1 MLRDSVLN
9 LWRPM
14 IPDDFLLSIPKQDR
28 ARAALTRIL
37 DAGRAILAE
46 DGLPALTT
54 DEIARRAKVN
64 IATFYK
70 YFANREGLLGYLA
83 LQFSDQQT
91 RSLLECIAAFP
102 ATSSWRD
109 VLPALID
116 TMVQDWVRLP
126 GSRTLQGVFLMDP
139 RLQEEYGQ
147 SSLAVSQALKPFA
160 VAWGFKGTDAEW
172 QRLHVVFGDCLIALL
187 DRAAKSP
194 GPEQAAI
201 IGEMKRL
208 AIAYHATWLQN

>member
-1 MLRDSVLN
+1 MT
-9 LWRPM
+9 
-14 IPDDFLLSIPKQDR
+14 PDDFLLSIPKQDR

-37 DAGRAILAE
+37 DAGRAILAT

-54 DEIARRAKVN
+54 DEIARRAEVN

-83 LQFSDQQT
+83 LQFSDEQT
-91 RSLLECIAAFP
+91 RSLLDCIAGFP
-102 ATSSWRD
+102 AGASWRE

-116 TMVQDWVRLP
+116 TMVQDWVRVP

-147 SSLAVSQALKPFA
+147 SSLAVSNALKRFEK
-160 VAWGFKGTDAEW
+160 AWGFRGTEAEW

-194 GPEQAAI
+194 GPEQAAVVT
-201 IGEMKRL
+201 EMKRL
-208 AIAYHATWLQN
+208 AIAYHATWLQG

>member
-1 MLRDSVLN
+1 MT
-9 LWRPM
+9 
-14 IPDDFLLSIPKQDR
+14 PDDFLLSIPKQDR

-37 DAGRAILAE
+37 DAGREILAD

-54 DEIARRAKVN
+54 DDIARRAEVN

-70 YFANREGLLGYLA
+70 YFANREALLGYLA
-83 LQFSDQQT
+83 VQFSAQQT
-91 RSLLECIAAFP
+91 RSLLDCIAAFP
-102 ATSSWRD
+102 TTASWRE

-116 TMVQDWVRLP
+116 TMVQDWVRVP

-147 SSLAVSQALKPFA
+147 SSIAVAETLKPFA
-160 VAWGFKGTDAEW
+160 AAWGFQGDTVQW

-194 GPEQAAI
+194 DPEQAAI
-201 IGEMKRL
+201 IDEMKRL
-208 AIAYHATWLQN
+208 AIAYHATWLKG

>member
-1 MLRDSVLN
+1 MT
-9 LWRPM
+9 
-14 IPDDFLLSIPKQDR
+14 PDDFLLSLPKQER
-28 ARAALTRIL
+28 ARAALFRIL
-37 DAGRAILAE
+37 EAGREILAS

-54 DEIARRAKVN
+54 DEIALRAKVN

-83 LQFSDQQT
+83 LQFSDAQT
-91 RSLLECIAAFP
+91 RSLLDRIATFPP
-102 ATSSWRD
+102 ATPWRT

-116 TMVQDWVRLP
+116 AMVQDWVRVP

-147 SSLAVSQALKPFA
+147 SSIAVARALKPFA
-160 VAWGFKGTDAEW
+160 GPWGFHGTDAEW
-172 QRLHVVFGDCLIALL
+172 QRMHMVFGDCLIALL

-201 IGEMKRL
+201 IDEMKRL
-208 AIAYHATWLQN
+208 ALAYHATWLDS

>member
-1 MLRDSVLN
+1 MT
-9 LWRPM
+9 
-14 IPDDFLLSIPKQDR
+14 PDDFLLSVPKQER

-37 DAGRAILAE
+37 DAGRAILAS

-54 DEIARRAKVN
+54 DEIARRAEVN

-83 LQFSDQQT
+83 LQFSDAQT
-91 RSLLECIAAFP
+91 RSLLDCIATFP
-102 ATSSWRD
+102 PTTPWRK

-116 TMVQDWVRLP
+116 TMVQDWVRVP

-147 SSLAVSQALKPFA
+147 SSLAVAGALKAFA
-160 VAWGFKGTDAEW
+160 GPWGFRGTEAEW
-172 QRLHVVFGDCLIALL
+172 QRMHMVFGDCLIALL

-201 IGEMKRL
+201 IDEMKRL
-208 AIAYHATWLQN
+208 ALAYHATWLAA

>member
-1 MLRDSVLN
+1 MT
-9 LWRPM
+9 PE
-14 IPDDFLLSIPKQDR
+14 DFLLSEPKQDR

-37 DAGRAILAE
+37 DAGREILAA

-54 DEIARRAKVN
+54 DEIARRAEVN

-83 LQFSDQQT
+83 LQFSDMQT
-91 RSLLECIAAFP
+91 RSLLDCIAGLPVTA
-102 ATSSWRD
+102 SWRQ

-116 TMVQDWVRLP
+116 TMVQDWVRVP
-126 GSRTLQGVFLMDP
+126 GSRNLQGVFLMDP

-147 SSLAVSQALKPFA
+147 SSLAVAQALKPFA
-160 VAWGFKGTDAEW
+160 GAWGFQGTDAQW
-172 QRLHVVFGDCLIALL
+172 QRLHMVFGDCLIALL

-201 IGEMKRL
+201 VDEMKRL
-208 AIAYHATWLQN
+208 AIAYHATWLQG

>member
-1 MLRDSVLN
+1 MT
-9 LWRPM
+9 
-14 IPDDFLLSIPKQDR
+14 PDDFLLSVPKQDR

-37 DAGRAILAE
+37 DAGRQILAE

-54 DEIARRAKVN
+54 DEIARRAEVN

-91 RSLLECIAAFP
+91 QSLLDCIATFP
-102 ATSSWRD
+102 PTASWRD
-109 VLPALID
+109 LLPALID

-147 SSLAVSQALKPFA
+147 SSLAVANALRPFA
-160 VAWGFKGTDAEW
+160 PAWGFKGTEAEW
-172 QRLHVVFGDCLIALL
+172 QRLHMVFGDCLIALL

-194 GPEQAAI
+194 GPEQAALI
-201 IGEMKRL
+201 VEMKRL
-208 AIAYHATWLQN
+208 AIAYHATWLQG